1 MCVKNI
7 FGGTMIFKYE
17 TSDGTGWYKNFK
29 ECWNNEP
36 KVKGKEKTIYL
47 VSYWKRDNGECWH
60 IVEELPLHKRPSL
73 KMVKEFMEESM
84 FPKIHCECDFSDCL
98 NYD

>member
-29 ECWNNEP
+29 ECWDNEP
-36 KVKGKEKTIYL
+36 KEKGKEKTIFL
-47 VSYWKRDNGECWH
+47 VSYWKHKDGLEWH
-60 IVEELPLHKRPSL
+60 LVEELPLHKRPTL
-73 KMVKEFMEESM
+73 KQVRNFMRESM
-84 FPKIHCECDFSDCL
+84 LPKAHCYCDFT
-98 NYD
+98 NY